1 MNVRNH
7 CNIMLFALLCFGTI
21 GCDRRDDPS
30 VDGDSKVV
38 SSPPGEIVDTGPDA
52 SAQADRMP
60 RYRTPDRPACAG
72 DGRDGCDERDG
83 VQDNSQRTE
92 QAADATRREP

>member
-1 MNVRNH
+1 MNTRHHAIVV
-7 CNIMLFALLCFGTI
+7 LLALVGLGSA

-72 DGRDGCDERDG
+72 EGRDDCDERED
-83 VQDNSQRTE
+83 VDNNSQRTE
-92 QAADATRREP
+92 QATEASRREP

>member
-1 MNVRNH
+1 MNIRHHAIIV
-7 CNIMLFALLCFGTI
+7 LFALFGVGST

-38 SSPPGEIVDTGPDA
+38 GSPPGEIVDTGADA

-60 RYRTPDRPACAG
+60 RYRTPDRPACTG
-72 DGRDGCDERDG
+72 EGRDGCDERVD
-83 VQDNSQRTE
+83 VDNNSQRTE
-92 QAADATRREP
+92 QATDASRREP